1 MALRAGDPESIG
13 GYVLEERLGRGGMG
27 TVYLAR
33 SSSGRRIALKVVH
46 QQFADDDEFRVR
58 FRQEV
63 AAARRVSGAFTA
75 PVVDADPDAPLPW
88 MATSYVPGRT
98 LAERVAADGPL
109 RGAELRLLA
118 IGLGE
123 ALRDIHRAGVVHRD
137 LKPANIVLS
146 DEGPRVIDFGIARAA
161 DHQTL
166 TMTGRVMGTPP
177 YMSPEQLR
185 DPREVGPESDVFSL
199 ATVLVFAATGQS
211 PFDADSPYM
220 TAYHVVYEPPDL
232 DSLRGP
238 MRDALADCLGKE
250 PGERPGLDTLL
261 ARLRALPAD
270 DSCVSTAPRDEVSA
284 QGAEGPEQEDTGT
297 VPAAGR
303 PRRRAVRG
311 AVVAGVAAAV
321 AGTLVLAGLAVSS
334 SGSGQR
340 RAEPGPSSTAA
351 GSLPDGWRP
360 WHRTL
365 PVDERSADQS
375 GLGSGNGLSG
385 SRCTRT
391 GDELYCGGPGA
402 LLTRLTATGH
412 EVWRRA
418 ADDRADQIVG
428 LAGKQVIS
436 VVDRTDGTSRMEG
449 HRRTDGKRVWRTD
462 VGRAFVNSV
471 FTRGGGHAV
480 LTQNWDAETFQAVD
494 AVTGA
499 IRWSHRI
506 SRELS
511 CSGVVIAER
520 PYAQCRPP
528 DDDTDEHQSVWALD
542 PRTGAPTR
550 IATRMPGTVIAEH
563 EGRLLYVQQRSK
575 KTLDFTDLVLVDPD
589 GKDAPR
595 RVALPPG
602 LRGDQVTPELLD
614 GILYFVRDNGEVTSL
629 TLDGRQR
636 WRSSTQVEFL
646 GLPVLSERH
655 DALYLTTAA
664 GRVVA
669 LDRGDGRVRWRGKPR
684 TDPGG
689 PPADTLL
696 MGDALYLVYGYE
708 RVEVA
713 SVDARRRS

>member
-13 GYVLEERLGRGGMG
+13 GYALEERLGRGGMG

-33 SSSGRRIALKVVH
+33 SESGRRVALKVVH

-58 FRQEV
+58 FRLEV

-75 PVVDADPDAPLPW
+75 PVVDADPDAALPW

-109 RGAELRLLA
+109 RGAELRRLA

-123 ALRDIHRAGVVHRD
+123 ALRDIHRAGVIHRD
-137 LKPANIVLS
+137 LKPANIVVA

-177 YMSPEQLR
+177 FMSPEQLN

-220 TAYHVVYEPPDL
+220 TAYHVVHEPPDL
-232 DSLRGP
+232 EAVRGP
-238 MRDALADCLGKE
+238 LRDALADCLAKE
-250 PGERPGLDTLL
+250 PAERPGLDTLL

-270 DSCVSTAPRDEVSA
+270 DSRVSTAPRGEET
-284 QGAEGPEQEDTGT
+284 AERTEDEDTGPLS
-297 VPAAGR
+297 VSGR

-321 AGTLVLAGLAVSS
+321 TGTLVLAGLAVSS

-340 RAEPGPSSTAA
+340 RAEPRPSSTTT

-365 PVDERSADQS
+365 PADGPSADRS
-375 GLGSGNGLSG
+375 GLGSGNGMPD
-385 SRCTRT
+385 SRCAHT
-391 GDELYCGGPGA
+391 GTELYCGGPGA

-418 ADDRADQIVG
+418 ADDRADQVVG

-436 VVDRTDGTSRMEG
+436 AVDRTDGTSRLEG
-449 HRRTDGKRVWRTD
+449 HRRADGKRVWGTD
-462 VGRAFVNSV
+462 VGRAFVSSV
-471 FTRGGGHAV
+471 FARGGGHAV

-494 AVTGA
+494 AATGD

-506 SRELS
+506 SRQLS

-528 DDDTDEHQSVWALD
+528 DDDTDGRQSVWALD
-542 PRTGAPTR
+542 PRTGTPTR
-550 IATRMPGTVIAEH
+550 IATRTPGSVIGEH
-563 EGRLLYVQQRSK
+563 EGRLLLVQQRSK
-575 KTLDFTDLVLVDPD
+575 KTLDYTDLVFLDPH
-589 GKDAPR
+589 GKEAPR
-595 RVALPPG
+595 RVGLPPG
-602 LRGDQVTPELLD
+602 FRGDQVTPELLD
-614 GILYFVRDNGEVTSL
+614 GVLYFVRDNGEVTAL

-646 GLPVLSERH
+646 GLPALSERR
-655 DALYLTTAA
+655 DTLYLATAA

-696 MGDALYLVYGYE
+696 MGDALYVVYGYE

-713 SVDARRRS
+713 SEDVRRKG